1 MDTTVKGLILKSTDH
16 READKLLTVLTLEK
30 GKILVTAK
38 GAKKNTSKLKAFC
51 QSFCFCDM
59 ELTNGKAGYIL
70 SGVNSIDNFYELTKD
85 LDKFSL
91 GFAVL
96 EILDKI
102 CVENV
107 TYPSLFLEALKC
119 IKTIN
124 YSTIEPRLI
133 LCKFIVSVLK
143 FEGFNLN
150 LNVCSRCRTPL
161 LGELYFD
168 LSSGEILCSA
178 CRNFDSIEI
187 EKSVFSTLKILSQN
201 YYDKLHTIKISKTIL
216 TKTLNVLVQNLSTKY
231 EIKLNS
237 LKL

>member
-1 MDTTVKGLILKSTDH
+1 VDTTVKGLILKSTDYK
-16 READKLLTVLTLEK
+16 EADKLLTILTLEK
-30 GKILVTAK
+30 GKIFVRAR
-38 GAKKNTSKLKAFC
+38 GVKKSTSKLKAFC
-51 QSFCFCDM
+51 QSFCFADM
-59 ELTNGKAGYIL
+59 ELIDGKSGFVL
-70 SGVNSIDNFYELTKD
+70 SGINCIDSFFEITKD
-85 LDKFSL
+85 LDKFAF

-102 CVENV
+102 CAENE
-107 TYPSLFLEALKC
+107 TYPSLFVEALKC

-124 YSTIEPRLI
+124 YTKLDPRLV
-133 LCKFIVSVLK
+133 LCKFIIGTLK

-150 LNVCSRCRTPL
+150 LTTCPRCRTPL
-161 LGELYFD
+161 LSNLYFD

-201 YYDKLHTIKISKTIL
+201 DYDKLQTIKIPKNIL
-216 TKTLNVLVQNLSTKY
+216 EKTLSVLTQNLTYKY